1 MNNYIVLLLTAN
13 ICIGIMIN
21 ILVLL
26 YHASIEEYRERNKV
40 ERINKGSKRLI
51 GMFKGIIASFIPV
64 INILHC
70 ISLIVSLYVKLR
82 YPKEAEKRTN
92 EIYEKLR
99 SEEK

>member
-13 ICIGIMIN
+13 ICVGIMIN

-70 ISLIVSLYVKLR
+70 ISLIVALYVKLR
-82 YPKEAEKRTN
+82 YPLEAEERTN
-92 EIYEKLR
+92 EIYDRHKGEI
-99 SEEK
+99 